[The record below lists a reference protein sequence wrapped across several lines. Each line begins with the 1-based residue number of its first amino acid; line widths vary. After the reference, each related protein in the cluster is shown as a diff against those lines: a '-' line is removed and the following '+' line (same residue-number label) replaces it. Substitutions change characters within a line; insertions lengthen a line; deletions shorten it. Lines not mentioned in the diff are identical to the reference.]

1 MNDIERPKIR
11 VLKGIAPTDK
21 ASIEWLNSFS
31 ADVRGVYKSNWLLFL
46 EFTGMTGDQ
55 ILADRQTD
63 NEHRWERKVLQFKQ
77 WMQEQPKKRNPSE
90 KQSINTAR
98 TATSIA
104 RSFFAF
110 HYKPLMYRRQ
120 ERKELK
126 KSYRKTEDYLFS
138 REDLKRMADVAN
150 LKEQYVVVAGK
161 SFGLR
166 ASDFNNLSKG
176 DLEPYINRD
185 IPISIGKINTIKEN
199 VPAYPFI
206 DSDAKPVIKLM
217 LEQIGR
223 EGRTSTTEKM
233 LTYEYTKE
241 LTQVLKRLADRAGI
255 VTGNKRV
262 RFHCLRKFLID
273 NLSRF
278 MSESKWK
285 QIVGKV
291 IDEKAYVSPESL
303 REDYKRAMAE
313 TTFAKPFA
321 QEEVALLAK
330 KESLIMLAK
339 LRGMSDD
346 EIKTIFRS
354 KKASTIQAEVNL
366 LEEIAEAQRQEQ
378 EKQKTQTN
386 GGCADGHNCQRLV
399 NEAEL
404 ETLLIQGW
412 HVVMCLPSGKIVV
425 GNERSR

>member
-1 MNDIERPKIR
+1 M
-11 VLKGIAPTDK
+11 KGIDPTDK

-31 ADVRGVYKSNWLLFL
+31 AKVKGVYKSNWLLFL
-46 EFTGMTGDQ
+46 KFTGMTGDQ
-55 ILADRQTD
+55 ILADRQAD

-77 WMQEQPKKRNPSE
+77 WMLEQPKKRNPSE
-90 KQSINTAR
+90 KQGINTAR

-104 RSFFAF
+104 RGFFAF
-110 HYKPLMYRRQ
+110 HYKPLIYRRQ

-138 REDLKRMADVAN
+138 REDLKLMADVAN

-166 ASDFNNLSKG
+166 ASDFNNLSRG

-185 IPISIGKINTIKEN
+185 LPISIGKINTIKEN

-206 DSDAKPVIKLM
+206 DSDAQPVIKLM
-217 LEQIGR
+217 LEQMTR
-223 EGRTSTTEKM
+223 EERTNPTEKM
-233 LTYEYTKE
+233 LTYEYSKE
-241 LTQVLKRLADRAGI
+241 LTQVLKRLVVRAGI

-291 IDEKAYVSPESL
+291 IDEKAYVSPDSL
-303 REDYKRAMAE
+303 QEDYKRAMAE
-313 TTFAKPFA
+313 TTFTKAVF
-321 QEEVALLAK
+321 QGDVELLAK
-330 KESLIMLAK
+330 KQALIMLAK
-339 LRGMSDD
+339 LQGTSEE
-346 EIKTIFRS
+346 EIKRIFRS

-366 LEEIAEAQRQEQ
+366 LEEITEAQKQEH

-386 GGCADGHNCQRLV
+386 GDCADGLCQRLV
-399 NEAEL
+399 NEEQL
-404 ETLLIQGW
+404 ETLLTQGW

-425 GNERSR
+425 GNESSR